1 MSTIDAVSESG
12 MHLLLCTCVCTHTYP
27 NNPPPFQNKTEIP
40 GTVSG
45 ETLPDSQG
53 DGVGGQQVEKGRQP
67 CRGIPVLVCR
77 CSCGPVGGLRREG
90 LSVPGGWDDLVKDPH
105 SR

>member
-1 MSTIDAVSESG
+1 M
-12 MHLLLCTCVCTHTYP
+12 
-27 NNPPPFQNKTEIP
+27 
-40 GTVSG
+40 
-45 ETLPDSQG
+45 
-53 DGVGGQQVEKGRQP
+53 GGQQVEKGRQP